1 MANFNNMKLG
11 TTNRGSFQAP
21 GRAALLLISFAAFC
35 GSILM
40 TTPSKAVDIVEIE
53 RALNNEGLV
62 GWVHGASADQG
73 LFVFTYRNPNDFF
86 DSVDMSM
93 VAYDQATRAQL
104 HQLKRHDKV
113 RVKGAWLVNP
123 SPQRHVEIDSL
134 QVVDAFQN
142 PYHPAPYRHVGNA
155 LRDLPSRGTAQ
166 FLVHAIAGNGQV
178 LVTEFKDQ
186 IVPIFV
192 QRPELTRDLWRND
205 VIELAYQYRAPVD
218 GQPLHLSLDS
228 RAATPVTRTEQIQL
242 LHGQQISIE
251 GALILFPQAPG
262 IRFNVFAVQQ
272 NLSNDLS
279 RQYTIVNFDDPAAFT
294 AIRAK
299 LQAAWD
305 RNPTAFHNGRNK
317 LVHDRIR
324 VRATGLGNVV
334 DPNQA
339 NPQILLQ
346 SADDVVVFE

>member
-1 MANFNNMKLG
+1 MAVELSRGQKMK
-11 TTNRGSFQAP
+11 R
-21 GRAALLLISFAAFC
+21 
-35 GSILM
+35 
-40 TTPSKAVDIVEIE
+40 TPSLMSHFAIWIATFVCVTPITLLTPSAKAVDIVELE
-53 RALNNEGLV
+53 RALANEGLV
-62 GWVHGASADQG
+62 GWVHGSSPDQS
-73 LFVFTYRNPNDFF
+73 LFVLTYRNPNDFF

-104 HQLKRHDKV
+104 HQLKRHDRV

-134 QVVDAFQN
+134 QVVEAFQN

-155 LRDLPSRGTAQ
+155 LRDLPARGTSQ

-186 IVPIFV
+186 IIPIFV
-192 QRPELTRDLWRND
+192 QQPEWTRNLWRND
-205 VIELAYQYRAPVD
+205 LVELAYQYRAPAD
-218 GQPLHLSLDS
+218 GQPLHLALDA
-228 RAATPVTRTEQIQL
+228 RAAQPVRRTEEIQL
-242 LHGQQISIE
+242 LHGQRISIE

-272 NLSNDLS
+272 ILVSDLS
-279 RQYTIVNFDDPAAFT
+279 RQYTLVNFDSPTAFA

-305 RNPTAFHNGRNK
+305 RNPTAFTNGRNK
-317 LVHDRIR
+317 LLHNQIR

-339 NPQILLQ
+339 NPQILLE
-346 SADDVVVFE
+346 SADDVEIVAE